1 MRISILIFDGFTMLD
16 AIGGYSVLGWLPGAE
31 VEFVAERKTVI
42 ADDLRSGGMAAWR
55 DYSEVETTDILYV
68 PGGPGVEAQLAN
80 EATLDLIRRLHEKST
95 WTFGVCNGVELLA
108 KAGILEGK
116 TVTTNINARADVA
129 ALGANV
135 VGARYHRDGKIVTT
149 AGVSAGIDGA
159 LFLARLIAGE
169 DVAKTIQL
177 GIEYYPHPPFSYA
190 SPDDVPEPI
199 RDIIRAAEESLL
211 FERMNATAPRFPQPS
226 LGE

>member
-1 MRISILIFDGFTMLD
+1 MRITVLLFDGFTMLD
-16 AIGGYSVLGWLPGAE
+16 AVGGYAVLGWLPDAE

-55 DYSEVETTDILYV
+55 DYSEVETTDIFYV
-68 PGGPGVEAQLAN
+68 PGGPGVEPQLDN
-80 EATLDLIRRLHEKST
+80 EETLAFIRRMHETST

-108 KAGILEGK
+108 KAGILAGK

-135 VGARYHRDGKIVTT
+135 VNTRYHRDGKIVTT
-149 AGVSAGIDGA
+149 AGVSASTDGA

-169 DVAKTIQL
+169 ETAKTIQL
-177 GIEYYPHPPFSYA
+177 GIEYYPAPPFSYA

-199 RDIIRAAEESLL
+199 REVIRVAEETLL
-211 FERMNATAPRFPQPS
+211 LERMNATSPRFAQPG
-226 LGE
+226 L

>member
-1 MRISILIFDGFTMLD
+1 M
-16 AIGGYSVLGWLPGAE
+16 
-31 VEFVAERKTVI
+31 
-42 ADDLRSGGMAAWR
+42 
-55 DYSEVETTDILYV
+55 
-68 PGGPGVEAQLAN
+68 
-80 EATLDLIRRLHEKST
+80 
-95 WTFGVCNGVELLA
+95 
-108 KAGILEGK
+108 
-116 TVTTNINARADVA
+116 A

-199 RDIIRAAEESLL
+199 REIIRTAEESLL
-211 FERMNATAPRFPQPS
+211 FERMNATRS
-226 LGE
+226 EERRVGKEC

>member
-1 MRISILIFDGFTMLD
+1 MRISILLFDGFTMLD
-16 AIGGYSVLGWLPGAE
+16 AVGGYAVLGWLPGAE
-31 VEFVAERKTVI
+31 VEFVAETKTVI

-55 DYSEVETTDILYV
+55 DYSEVEETDILYV
-68 PGGPGVEAQLAN
+68 PGGPGVEPQLEN
-80 EATLDLIRRLHEKST
+80 EATLAFIRRLHETST
-95 WTFGVCNGVELLA
+95 WTLGVCNGVELLA

-135 VGARYHRDGKIVTT
+135 VNTRYHRDGKIVTT

-169 DVAKTIQL
+169 ETAKTIQL

-190 SPDDVPEPI
+190 SPDDVPEEI
-199 RDIIRAAEESLL
+199 REVIRVAEESLL
-211 FERMNATAPRFPQPS
+211 LERMNATAPRFSQPA
-226 LGE
+226 L

>member
-1 MRISILIFDGFTMLD
+1 MRITVLLFDGFTMLD
-16 AIGGYSVLGWLPGAE
+16 AVGGYAVFGWLPDAE

-55 DYSEVETTDILYV
+55 DYSEVERTDILYV
-68 PGGPGVEAQLAN
+68 PGGPGVEPQLGN
-80 EATLDLIRRLHEKST
+80 EATLAFIRRLHETST

-135 VGARYHRDGKIVTT
+135 VNSRYHRDGKIVTT
-149 AGVSAGIDGA
+149 AGVSASTDGA

-169 DVAKTIQL
+169 DTAKTIQL
-177 GIEYYPHPPFSYA
+177 GIEYYPAPPFSYA
-190 SPDDVPEPI
+190 SPDDAPEQI
-199 RDIIRAAEESLL
+199 REVIRIAEESLL
-211 FERMNATAPRFPQPS
+211 LERMNATPPRFPQPA
-226 LGE
+226 L

>member
-1 MRISILIFDGFTMLD
+1 MRISILLFDGFTMLD
-16 AIGGYSVLGWLPGAE
+16 AVGGYAVLGWLPGAE
-31 VEFVAERKTVI
+31 VEFVAETKTVI

-55 DYSEVETTDILYV
+55 DYSEVEETDILYV
-68 PGGPGVEAQLAN
+68 PGGPGVEPQLEN
-80 EATLDLIRRLHEKST
+80 EATLAFIRRLHETST
-95 WTFGVCNGVELLA
+95 WTLGVCNGVELLA

-135 VGARYHRDGKIVTT
+135 VNTRYHRDGKIVTT

-169 DVAKTIQL
+169 DTAKTIQL

-190 SPDDVPEPI
+190 SPDDVPEEI
-199 RDIIRAAEESLL
+199 REVIRVAEESLL
-211 FERMNATAPRFPQPS
+211 LERMNATAPRFSQPA
-226 LGE
+226 L

>member
-1 MRISILIFDGFTMLD
+1 MRISILLFDGFTMLD
-16 AIGGYSVLGWLPGAE
+16 AVGGYAVLGWLPGAE
-31 VEFVAERKTVI
+31 VEFVAETKTVI

-55 DYSEVETTDILYV
+55 DYSEVEQTDILYV
-68 PGGPGVEAQLAN
+68 PGGPGVEPQLEN
-80 EATLDLIRRLHEKST
+80 EATLAFIRRLHEAST
-95 WTFGVCNGVELLA
+95 WTLGVCNGVELLA

-129 ALGANV
+129 ALGATV
-135 VGARYHRDGKIVTT
+135 VNTRYHRDGKIVTT

-169 DVAKTIQL
+169 ETAKTIQL

-190 SPDDVPEPI
+190 SPDDVPEEI
-199 RDIIRAAEESLL
+199 REVIRVAEESLL
-211 FERMNATAPRFPQPS
+211 LERMNATAPRFPQPA
-226 LGE
+226 L